1 MAAVTLK
8 DILDVVDSDAA
19 IKVGKMIYGGR
30 RYIRTVGSELRKY
43 AGEDLAKDVS
53 KIYAET
59 TGELIVELEEV
70 K

>member
-1 MAAVTLK
+1 MAAITLK
-8 DILDVVDSDAA
+8 DILDVVDSDTQ
-19 IKVGKMIYGGR
+19 IKVGKKIYGGM

>member
-1 MAAVTLK
+1 MAAITLN
-8 DILDVVDSDAA
+8 DILDVVDSDAQ
-19 IKVGKMIYGGR
+19 IKVGKMIYGSV